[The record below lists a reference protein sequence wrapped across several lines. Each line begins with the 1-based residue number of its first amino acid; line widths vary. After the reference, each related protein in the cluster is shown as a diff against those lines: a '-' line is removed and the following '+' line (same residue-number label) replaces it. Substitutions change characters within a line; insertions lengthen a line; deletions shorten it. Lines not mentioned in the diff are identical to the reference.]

1 MPSALL
7 RSMFLFLACIVFD
20 KSPAHAGAPLVVP
33 KEWLEA
39 PAFREAIDIRSD
51 GVKGI
56 FFEGPPYHGKPT
68 EVFAWVGL
76 PKVDAG
82 KKVPG
87 IVLIHGGGGTAFAN
101 WVNLWTS
108 RGYAAIAMD
117 TCGQVPI
124 GTYGQWQRHEPGGP
138 LGWDATFEQAAQPI
152 VDQWPYHAVGDV
164 ILAHSLL
171 RSLPEVDADRIGM
184 TGISWGGWLTCI
196 VAGLDGRFKFAVPVY
211 GCGFLGDDS
220 YWKLRISD
228 MGDNGRKWTQQWD
241 PLKYLPEAKLPMLWL
256 TGTNDFAYP
265 LDSLQKSYR
274 LPSGERTVCIR
285 LRMIHGHGPPGE
297 GPQEILTFAN
307 SVVSDGPE
315 VCRILKQEREGGI
328 VSTTYTGGRKLA
340 RAELLFTA
348 NGDGPWKEREWDVV
362 PADLDLLN
370 RQATAKLPENVKV
383 YFINLIDE
391 SGQIVSTEHVEVKN

>member
-1 MPSALL
+1 MPSTHL
-7 RSMFLFLACIVFD
+7 RYLFIFLFCLVF
-20 KSPAHAGAPLVVP
+20 KNSVAHATAPLVVP
-33 KEWLEA
+33 KKWLEA
-39 PAFREAIDIRSD
+39 PAFHEAANIHSE

-56 FFEGPPYHGKPT
+56 FFEGPPYRGKPT

-76 PKVDAG
+76 PKVDPG

-124 GTYGQWQRHEPGGP
+124 GPDGKWQRHEPAGP
-138 LGWDATFEQAAQPI
+138 LGWDATFQQIAEPI
-152 VDQWPYHAVGDV
+152 EDQWPYHAVGSV

-171 RSLPEVDADRIGM
+171 RSMPEVDADRIGT

-196 VAGLDGRFKFAVPVY
+196 VAGLDGRLKFAVPVY

-220 YWKLRISD
+220 GWKSPISK
-228 MGDNGRKWTQQWD
+228 MGDDGRKWIQQWD
-241 PLKYLPEAKLPMLWL
+241 PSKYLPDAKMPMLWV

-307 SVVSDGPE
+307 SVVSGGPKL
-315 VCRILKQEREGGI
+315 CRILKQ
-328 VSTTYTGGRKLA
+328 GRDSGTVWAAYAGVGKLA

-348 NGDGPWKEREWDVV
+348 KGDGPWKERDWDVV
-362 PADLDLLN
+362 AADIDLTS
-370 RQATAKLPENVKV
+370 RRVTAKLPANAKV
-383 YFINLIDE
+383 YFVNLIDE
-391 SGQIVSTEHVEVKN
+391 LGQIVSTEHVDVTD